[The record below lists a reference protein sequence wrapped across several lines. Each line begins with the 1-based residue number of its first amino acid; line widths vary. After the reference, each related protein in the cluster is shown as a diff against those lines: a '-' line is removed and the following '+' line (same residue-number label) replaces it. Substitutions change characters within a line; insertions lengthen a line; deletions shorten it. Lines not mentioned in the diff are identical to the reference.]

1 MRNVLLAVAAL
12 IVALAGAPLEARAQ
26 AYPSKTVR
34 IIVPFPPGGGVD
46 ALGRIVQPGL
56 QERLGQPVVVENK
69 AGAAGVIGIEY
80 TVNQPKDGYTIVI
93 GAPGAVSVAPGL
105 NRSLSY
111 NPAKDLAPI
120 VMGVM
125 MPNLLV
131 VNPGLKAQNV
141 AELIALAKAEP
152 GKLSFGS
159 GGIGTGQ
166 HLSGELFN
174 ILAGV
179 KLLHVPYKG
188 TSPAINDLV
197 AGQIQL
203 SFTDPSALAQ
213 VQAGKLRLIGQTSA
227 KRSALLPDT
236 PTLAEAGLAGF
247 DAVNWYAFFA
257 PAGTPADV
265 VARLHKDLSAVLTS
279 PDVKERLVKAGMAP
293 APSTSENLGR
303 FVAEDTARWG
313 DVIRKAGIKID

>member
-1 MRNVLLAVAAL
+1 MPIVVIALLTLITAL
-12 IVALAGAPLEARAQ
+12 LQTSGEAQAQ
-26 AYPSKTVR
+26 AYPTKTVR

-56 QERLGQPVVVENK
+56 QERLGQPVIVENK

-111 NPAKDLAPI
+111 NPVKDLAPI
-120 VMGVM
+120 TMGVM

-131 VNPGLKAQNV
+131 VNPSLKASNV

-179 KLLHVPYKG
+179 KMLHVPYKG

-203 SFTDPSALAQ
+203 SFTDPSALPQ
-213 VQAGKLRLIGQTSA
+213 VEAGKLKLLGQTSA
-227 KRSALLPDT
+227 KRSSLLPNT
-236 PTLAEAGLAGF
+236 PTLVEAGLPGF

-257 PAGTPADV
+257 PSGTPAEV
-265 VARLHKDLSAVLTS
+265 VARLHKELTAVLGS
-279 PDVKERLVKAGMAP
+279 ADVRDRLIKAGMEP
-293 APSTSENLGR
+293 APSTPEALGR
-303 FVAEDTARWG
+303 FVAEDIARWS
-313 DVIRKAGIKID
+313 DVIAKAGIKVE

>member
-1 MRNVLLAVAAL
+1 MRRVMIAGLMLAAAL
-12 IVALAGAPLEARAQ
+12 SSAATGAWAQ
-26 AYPSKTVR
+26 TYPTKTVR

-46 ALGRIVQPGL
+46 ALGRMVQPGL
-56 QERLGQPVVVENK
+56 QERLGQPVIVENK
-69 AGAAGVIGIEY
+69 SGASGVIGLEY
-80 TVNQPKDGYTIVI
+80 AINQPKDGYTIVI
-93 GAPGAVSVAPGL
+93 GSPGAVSVAPGL
-105 NRSLSY
+105 NRSLAY

-120 VMGVM
+120 TMGVK

-131 VNPGLKAQNV
+131 VHPAVKAANV
-141 AELIALAKAEP
+141 KELIALAKAQP
-152 GKLSFGS
+152 GKISFGS

-179 KLLHVPYKG
+179 KMLHVPYKG

-203 SFTDPSALAQ
+203 SFTDPSALGH
-213 VQAGKLRLIGQTSA
+213 VKGGKLRLLGQTSA
-227 KRSALLPDT
+227 TRSALLPDT
-236 PTLAEAGLAGF
+236 PTLAESGLAGF

-265 VARLHKDLSAVLTS
+265 IARLHKELTAVLNA
-279 PDVKERLVKAGMAP
+279 PDVKDRLVKAGMAP
-293 APSTSENLGR
+293 APSSPEDLRR
-303 FVAEDTARWG
+303 FVAEDTKRWG
-313 DVIRKAGIKID
+313 DVISKAGIKVE